1 MKPWKWVVLI
11 LFWFTMLFTLKQ
23 CGEPPQKIVEQ
34 PVSEET
40 TMHVVSYD
48 DIHQEEPE
56 EPELEE
62 QQETYLDEIVLLAKI
77 MKAESGVDWPDFA
90 IMAVGE
96 VVLNR
101 VASNHFPNSIKEV
114 LEQSEP
120 SIQYEPVH
128 SNDWLYSVPEKR
140 YLVLAQRLIDGE
152 RVLNDERIV
161 YQSLYSELGT
171 VVMTY
176 TDTTLNTTTYFSRED

>member
-1 MKPWKWVVLI
+1 MKLWKFVVMI
-11 LFWFTMLFTLKQ
+11 IFWFTMLFTLKQ

-40 TMHVVSYD
+40 TMHVVSYEE
-48 DIHQEEPE
+48 INQEEL
-56 EPELEE
+56 ELEE
-62 QQETYLDEIVLLAKI
+62 QKETYLDDIILLAKI

-90 IMAVGE
+90 CMAIGE

-101 VASNHFPNSIKEV
+101 VASNRFPNTIKEV

-120 SIQYEPVH
+120 SIQYEPVFN
-128 SNDWLYSVPEKR
+128 SDFAFMVPEKR
-140 YLVLAQRLIDGE
+140 YLKLAQRLIDGE
-152 RVLNDERIV
+152 RVFNDESIV
-161 YQSLYSELGT
+161 YQSLYSELGS

-176 TDTTLNTTTYFSRED
+176 TDDVLNTTTYFSRED